1 MNTNMKMNLG
11 TIASPLG
18 NLLLVSDDREQVRAL
33 DFEDHAARM
42 RRLLRESYGAYEL
55 TAKAPPAAIAAAL
68 ERYFHGELNALDAIV
83 TSSVGTDLQWRV
95 WDALRR
101 IPPGET
107 MSYGELAVEVGIA
120 DPRGAIEVGAANG
133 ANPIS
138 IIVPCHRVI
147 GKNGDLK
154 GYAGGVHRKRWLLE
168 HEGALTSAAR
178 PAITLELPG
187 L

>member
-1 MNTNMKMNLG
+1 MNMNLG
-11 TIASPLG
+11 TFASPLG
-18 NLLLVSDDREQVRAL
+18 NILLVTDENEYVRAL

-42 RRLLRESYGAYEL
+42 HRLLREQYGEYEL
-55 TAKAPPAAIAAAL
+55 MAKAPPPAIAAL
-68 ERYFHGELNALDAIV
+68 DRYFHGDLDALDDIV
-83 TSSVGTDLQWRV
+83 TSTVGTELQLRV

-101 IPPGET
+101 IPPGKT
-107 MSYGELAVEVGIA
+107 TSYGELAVEVGIA
-120 DPRGAIEVGAANG
+120 DPRGAIDVGAANR

-168 HEGALTSAAR
+168 HEGALASAAR
-178 PAITLELPG
+178 PAVTRELPG